1 MKKQKSSK
9 NQATPHHAY
18 VSTPPG
24 THLIEYAAR
33 LKRECDELRK
43 ELEHARKERDE
54 GRRVVELL
62 HQNAEIRE
70 TLISEALADFRV
82 SLRRTEK
89 GARVLLGLS
98 RPNLGKAPELNRL
111 SDL

>member
-33 LKRECDELRK
+33 LMMIGSGEFECEGCDKEFFAERIVTVEYTTRK
-43 ELEHARKERDE
+43 LKVKE
-54 GRRVVELL
+54 
-62 HQNAEIRE
+62 
-70 TLISEALADFRV
+70 
-82 SLRRTEK
+82 
-89 GARVLLGLS
+89 GA
-98 RPNLGKAPELNRL
+98 K
-111 SDL
+111 